1 MKKVLKV
8 LGNLDAFVSG
18 ASLVI
23 IVVITIAGVIM
34 RKFVGQPIAWLE
46 EMQIFFFVW
55 TVFLG
60 GSVAFRLGNQV
71 SIDLIAARLSTKA
84 RRILD
89 VYDYV
94 VSVFVIAWMGIGGWQ
109 LMHSPSVLRKV
120 TPYFKIGYKWIDLA
134 VPIGCALML
143 IQYTYLT
150 VKQIRSWKENP
161 AVEGGKEK

>member
-1 MKKVLKV
+1 MKKVFRI
-8 LGNLDAFVSG
+8 LGSLDAIVSG
-18 ASLVI
+18 LSLVI
-23 IVVITIAGVIM
+23 IVSITIAGVIM
-34 RKFVGQPIAWLE
+34 RKFVGSPIAWLE

-71 SIDLIAARLSTKA
+71 SIDLIAARLSVKA

-89 VYDYV
+89 VFDYF

-109 LMHSPSVLRKV
+109 LMQSPAVRRKV
-120 TPYFKIGYKWIDLA
+120 TPYFKIGYTWIDLA

-150 VKQIRSWKENP
+150 VKQIRSWKQSGI
-161 AVEGGKEK
+161 EGGNAK

>member
-8 LGNLDAFVSG
+8 LGNLDAFISG
-18 ASLVI
+18 FSLVI
-23 IVVITIAGVIM
+23 IVVITIAVVIM

-71 SIDLIAARLSTKA
+71 SIDLIAARLSVKA
-84 RRILD
+84 RRVLD
-89 VYDYV
+89 VFDYV
-94 VSVFVIAWMGIGGWQ
+94 VSVFVIAWMGVGGWQ
-109 LMHSPSVLRKV
+109 LMQSPAVRRKV
-120 TPYFKIGYKWIDLA
+120 TPYFKIGYTWIDLA

-143 IQYTYLT
+143 IQYTFLT
-150 VKQIRSWKENP
+150 VKQIRSWKE
-161 AVEGGKEK
+161 AGLEGGNAK